1 MLELRLRRRESAE
14 KSRLEEFM
22 RETLNRQEKTTVSL
36 PARMGSVRSCRP
48 RQVDSANAGEV
59 NRVSAIDALR
69 ACRLY

>member
-1 MLELRLRRRESAE
+1 
-14 KSRLEEFM
+14 M

-59 NRVSAIDALR
+59 NRASAIDALR